1 MIEIVWALALAI
13 YAILL
18 WVGVEAVKSQHTAA
32 GYLSFTAAAIILG
45 IADIMWAATT
55 EQSLGSRLFISAV
68 VGAVVLV
75 GLSESIRYVY
85 RSQHLQ
91 PAKNEAQNRQKES
104 KNSPTISASG
114 NVTIGHIGD
123 VYNSDTPQI
132 DLTKN
137 EGVLVPSN
145 LPTPPMPRECN
156 IPKDFIGGI
165 FWIKCSCQ

>member
-1 MIEIVWALALAI
+1 MPRGSPLVAFFVVALALKKIALQI
-13 YAILL
+13 RFFSVL
-18 WVGVEAVKSQHTAA
+18 
-32 GYLSFTAAAIILG
+32 LSFTAAAIILG

-156 IPKDFIGGI
+156 IPKTHWRYFLD
-165 FWIKCSCQ
+165 QM